1 MDGTVGSRVM
11 VGGVYLPTVGESE
24 LLLFW
29 EDLGLNIGSGVLFFF
44 TAGAVL
50 LVPEFNRL
58 VGGIAGAGV
67 DFGAG
72 ATSYLGG

>member
-1 MDGTVGSRVM
+1 M
-11 VGGVYLPTVGESE
+11 YLRTGGESVS
-24 LLLFW
+24 LLFLVVL
-29 EDLGLNIGSGVLFFF
+29 DLVAGAGVVFFF

-50 LVPEFNRL
+50 LLPEFIRL
-58 VGGIAGAGV
+58 VGGMAGVGV

>member
-1 MDGTVGSRVM
+1 LVVLDLVAGA
-11 VGGVYLPTVGESE
+11 GVV
-24 LLLFW
+24 
-29 EDLGLNIGSGVLFFF
+29 FFF

-50 LVPEFNRL
+50 LLPEFIRL
-58 VGGIAGAGV
+58 VGGMAGVGV

>member
-1 MDGTVGSRVM
+1 MDGIVGSRVI
-11 VGGVYLPTVGESE
+11 VGAVYLPTVGESE

-29 EDLGLNIGSGVLFFF
+29 EDLALMIGSGVLFFF

-50 LVPEFNRL
+50 LVPEFIRL